1 MVPPDH
7 GLCLSVCPQRDAA
20 RSHTVG
26 GMPRGKKPAVA
37 REEVRNWPSDNVD
50 DEQVSAAKL
59 LNAGG
64 TWRSYAYNCGQ
75 WAPEHTERNQLLI
88 SKNGWFDEYDFYVA
102 DCKKMDLH
110 IHTRCPESEDE
121 ESEHEVL
128 PWLACCEPGTM
139 FMDLDM
145 SVGDE
150 FTPQLVKPGV
160 VFEVHDHGDR
170 RKQSREE
177 VNRLVDAKQKVQLT
191 TQAGDIEL
199 CFSTENGYV
208 SLLMRKETAA
218 THRATLQEIAVI
230 KQQRAQERVAEVA
243 AKEAAA
249 KKRRERLELGGPKKK
264 RRRKPDTW

>member
-1 MVPPDH
+1 
-7 GLCLSVCPQRDAA
+7 
-20 RSHTVG
+20 
-26 GMPRGKKPAVA
+26 MPRGKKPVVA
-37 REEVRNWPSDNVD
+37 REEVRNWPSDNID
-50 DEQVSAAKL
+50 DEQQVSAAKL

-64 TWRSYAYNCGQ
+64 AWRSYAYNCGQ

-88 SKNGWFDEYDFYVA
+88 SKNGWFALQPVDEYDFYIA

-110 IHTRCPESEDE
+110 THTRGPESEDE

-139 FMDLDM
+139 FMDSMDM
-145 SVGDE
+145 HVGYE
-150 FTPQLVKPGV
+150 FTPYLVKPGV

-177 VNRLVDAKQKVQLT
+177 VNRLVAAEQKVQLT
-191 TQAGDIEL
+191 TQDGDIEL
-199 CFSTENGYV
+199 YFSTDDGNL

-218 THRATLQEIAVI
+218 THRATLQEIVAI

-249 KKRRERLELGGPKKK
+249 KKRRERLEAGGPKKK

>member
-1 MVPPDH
+1 MLPSPPH
-7 GLCLSVCPQRDAA
+7 PTARRGALSYRGWHAPRQEACCRQRGSAQL
-20 RSHTVG
+20 
-26 GMPRGKKPAVA
+26 
-37 REEVRNWPSDNVD
+37 WPSDNVD
-50 DEQVSAAKL
+50 DEQVLAAKL